1 LSFEFSHLSLFCH
14 LCFVICHLL
23 VFSVLFQ
30 SSAYAEV
37 TIETSVSRS
46 RVAVGEELT
55 LDIIVNNANNTISK
69 PIFSSIQGFSSYSQ
83 GHSQEISIVN
93 GRSSSRSI
101 FSYVL
106 IANSPGKKTIGPF
119 QLKVGDK
126 FYKVAPVDVE
136 VMPDAGGA
144 QSSTQS
150 YTYSQGPALPPP
162 SRALPGEELGSQ
174 DIFVKT
180 WLDKDEVYVNE
191 SAQLTYTLYTRLS
204 ATYKGFEKEPAP
216 TGFWMEDFPPEKTI
230 KRTEKIL
237 NGSRYVVAD
246 VRKIALFPTQAGIY
260 TIDPGVLS
268 ASVEIR
274 DRDDFDSFFSYNV
287 FGRRN
292 TMFPPAFTSQI
303 VSKTLVADKVTL
315 TVRALPEAGKPQNFS
330 GAVGDYRIES
340 SVDKTEAEEGSPV
353 TYRVRI
359 LGEGNLNTVETPPL
373 PKMEDFKIYDSSS
386 SSHISKERLRVEGE
400 KVTDTVIVPK
410 KAGVYSIPAV
420 GFSYFDPKAQIYREI
435 KTSVHTLTVKPAP
448 QSEAPSADSGP
459 SGVEAVEKE
468 SISLVGKDIRYIK
481 TLEDGKFLR
490 PRPLYSEPLYRLL
503 NGTLLFLSLLF
514 VFFSARK
521 DNLSKDLKGF
531 RFRSSHRVARRRL
544 KSAAAMLKK
553 DKSDPFYSEISKAVQ
568 DYFAD
573 KLDIPAPSVTTQV
586 LEEKLAGNDQARE
599 ALDETKKLFDELSLG
614 RFAKIDRSHD
624 EMKKV
629 YETAD
634 RVITLFEKVKKK

>member
-1 LSFEFSHLSLFCH
+1 

-55 LDIIVNNANNTISK
+55 LDIIVNNANSTISK
-69 PIFSSIQGFSSYSQ
+69 PVFSSIEGFSSYSQ

-126 FYKVAPVDVE
+126 FYKVAPVEVE
-136 VMPDAGGA
+136 VMPDTGGA
-144 QSSTQS
+144 QSSALS

-162 SRALPGEELGSQ
+162 SRALPGEEAGNQ

-191 SAQLTYTLYTRLS
+191 SALLTYTLYTRLS
-204 ATYKGFEKEPAP
+204 ATYKGFEKEPVT

-230 KRTEKIL
+230 QRTEKIL

-246 VRKIALFPTQAGIY
+246 VRKIALFPTEAGIY
-260 TIDPGVLS
+260 TIDTGVLS

-274 DRDDFDSFFSYNV
+274 GRDDFDSFFSYNV
-287 FGRRN
+287 FGRRSA
-292 TMFPPAFTSQI
+292 MFPPAFTSQI
-303 VSKTLVADKVTL
+303 VSKTIPADKVTL

-410 KAGVYSIPAV
+410 KAGTYTIPAV
-420 GFSYFDPKAQIYREI
+420 EFFYFDPKSQTYKDI
-435 KTSVHTLTVKPAP
+435 KTSPHTLTVKPAP
-448 QSEAPSADSGP
+448 ANEAPPADQGSP
-459 SGVEAVEKE
+459 GVEPVEKE
-468 SISLVGKDIRYIK
+468 SVSLVGKDIRYIK
-481 TLEDGKFLR
+481 TVGEGRPIR
-490 PRPLYSEPLYRLL
+490 PRPLYAEPFYWFL
-503 NGTLLFLSLLF
+503 NGVLAALSALFLLL
-514 VFFSARK
+514 SSRRAG
-521 DNLSKDLKGF
+521 LSRDLKGF
-531 RFRSSHRVARRRL
+531 RFRSSHHVARRKL
-544 KSAAAMLKK
+544 KAAARMLKK
-553 DKSDPFYSEISKAVQ
+553 GKMDEFYSEISKVIQ
-568 DYFAD
+568 GYFAD
-573 KLDIPAPSVTTQV
+573 KLDIAAPSVTAQV

-599 ALDETKKLFDELSLG
+599 ALEETKKLFDELSLG
-614 RFAKIDRSHD
+614 RFAKMDRGQE

-629 YETAD
+629 YEMAD